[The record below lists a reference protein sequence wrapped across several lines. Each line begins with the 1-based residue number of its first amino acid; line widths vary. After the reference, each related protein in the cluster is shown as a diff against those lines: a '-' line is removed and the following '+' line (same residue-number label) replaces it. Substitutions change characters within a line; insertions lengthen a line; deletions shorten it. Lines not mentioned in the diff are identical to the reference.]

1 LVNDSHIFHLLV
13 PRIEK
18 TFVALTNDRPNN
30 ATPTRERCVTSYPT
44 RRRYRPGV
52 VFPPA
57 VPGVADMYDI
67 HCHAHDGQQDALAL
81 AKLASQSGMRG
92 IVYKTIGGISGEYR
106 PAHDV
111 AAVQDALDRWAEAEG
126 VTPIACFAG
135 YGITMDNRPPSMER
149 LRLNIADGISAVW
162 LPVFNHA
169 NTLNTVGGLVRWW
182 DPTAQPGE
190 HSEPLPWDLA
200 VERGYYMLD
209 GNGKL
214 KDEYAEYIRVIAD
227 AGVPLY
233 TGHATH
239 PEIWA
244 LVDLCDR
251 LGFRQTVIDHPFSP
265 FIDLTINE
273 MHELTARGVTMN
285 FTFDELSP
293 LLGIDPAKMYAA
305 IRSVGPQHCT
315 LSSDAGE
322 PLFPHSVECMRLIS
336 GYMAAFGMTPDELR
350 VMCTTNPERLFN
362 VKTAENHA
370 SV

>member
-1 LVNDSHIFHLLV
+1 MTPMN
-13 PRIEK
+13 E
-18 TFVALTNDRPNN
+18 RPNN
-30 ATPTRERCVTSYPT
+30 ATPSRERCVTSYPT

-67 HCHAHDGQQDALAL
+67 HCHAHEGQQDALSL
-81 AKLASQSGMRG
+81 AKLASQSHMRG
-92 IVYKTIGGISGEYR
+92 IVYKTVKSDISGEYR
-106 PAHDV
+106 PARDV
-111 AAVQDALDRWAEAEG
+111 AALNDALQRWAGTEDLE
-126 VTPIACFAG
+126 PITCYAG
-135 YGITMDNRPPSMER
+135 YGITMDNRPPSMQR
-149 LRLNIADGISAVW
+149 LRENLADGIAAVW

-182 DPTAQPGE
+182 DPSAKVGD

-200 VERGYYMLD
+200 VARGYYMLEA
-209 GNGKL
+209 NGKL
-214 KDEYAEYIRVIAD
+214 KEEYAEYIRAIAD
-227 AGVPLY
+227 AGVVLF

-244 LVDLCDR
+244 IADLCDSI
-251 LGFRQTVIDHPFSP
+251 GFRQTVIDHPFSP
-265 FIDLTINE
+265 FIDLNIAE
-273 MHELTARGVTMN
+273 MQHLAGRGITLN

-305 IRSVGPQHCT
+305 IRAVGPEHCT

-336 GYMAAFGMTPDELR
+336 GYMSAFGINAQEMRT
-350 VMCTTNPERLFN
+350 MCTDNPARLLGI
-362 VKTAENHA
+362 
-370 SV
+370 SVLESVTSA